1 MNRENIN
8 GLSQTRHLKMQI
20 LNFQESTFFF
30 FFKSNHDEIDNT
42 QQVGLACNKMIN
54 EKLTFYK
61 WKQMSNKIYIIRYWC
76 KIIKKYSPDQ
86 VLLNSEKKVKTD
98 SLVLG
103 SINDKSMSWLLFSK
117 IYNSLFKNYQ
127 KQRRSESEASI
138 TRSCH
143 CGRVAVTVLMEQTA
157 NTISFPQMIH

>member
-1 MNRENIN
+1 MFTLFFHLFTCNYVECSFKYLKVDKFIHEQRKYQRFITDKTFENANTEFLGVNIF
-8 GLSQTRHLKMQI
+8 LV
-20 LNFQESTFFF
+20 

-127 KQRRSESEASI
+127 K
-138 TRSCH
+138 
-143 CGRVAVTVLMEQTA
+143 
-157 NTISFPQMIH
+157 